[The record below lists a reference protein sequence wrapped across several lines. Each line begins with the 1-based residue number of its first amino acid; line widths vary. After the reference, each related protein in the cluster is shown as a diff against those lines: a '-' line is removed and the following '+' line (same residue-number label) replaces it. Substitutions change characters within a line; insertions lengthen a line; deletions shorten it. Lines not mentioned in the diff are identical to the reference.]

1 MTSTDVWQKLPLG
14 GVDRRQLAQHM
25 PVDGPRIAVEDLAR
39 DLARVA
45 PSGLPF
51 AKDHAVLLLG
61 GSGGILRALAL
72 HLLFGEQVPVY
83 AVHYDS
89 EKLQIGAHQARAISQ
104 EAERRG
110 VPCQFFNADA
120 TKPDT
125 ARSVIDAIKGKHR
138 VVHLINGIAAGA
150 TKRFE
155 QHGTTQVQDIDV
167 EFDLIRQI
175 ADFTRWS
182 AFRRVGKVEVEV
194 ATQADIDRTYKFMG
208 HSTTP
213 WAEAL
218 AGEGL
223 LVRGESVVAFA
234 DYDYEPDDPVYAM
247 GPLAQAK
254 VLQRESMNRIR
265 DQYGVRTVRLC
276 YPAMNT
282 TALGAIPGGLL
293 MYAGTTQLLVEQG
306 KYADLL
312 ELARQ
317 TLPVLAGTDT
327 TSEARYDVAFQ
338 AVLPEFHRLKS
349 TLSSENVRERF
360 SRVFE
365 NPSL

>member
-14 GVDRRQLAQHM
+14 GVDRRQLSQRM

-39 DLARVA
+39 DLERTQA
-45 PSGLPF
+45 SGLPF
-51 AKDHAVLLLG
+51 AKDQAVLLLG
-61 GSGGILRALAL
+61 GSGGILRSLAI
-72 HLLFGEQVPVY
+72 HLLFGEGLPVY

-89 EKLQIGAHQARAISQ
+89 EKLQVGAHHARAITQ

-110 VPCQFFNADA
+110 VACQFFNADA
-120 TKPDT
+120 TKPET
-125 ARSVIDAIKGKHR
+125 ARTVIDAIKGKHR

-155 QHGTTQVQDIDV
+155 EHGPTQVQDIDV

-182 AFRRVGKVEVEV
+182 ALRKVGKVEVEV

-254 VLQRESMNRIR
+254 VLQRQAMDRIR

-306 KYADLL
+306 TYASVH

-317 TLPVLAGTDT
+317 TLPVLAGTDQS
-327 TSEARYDVAFQ
+327 SEPRYDAHFQ
-338 AVLPEFHRLKS
+338 RILPEFHRLKS
-349 TLSSENVRERF
+349 TLTPENVRERL